1 MAIIK
6 LDKDTVEKIAAGE
19 VIESPLSIIKELVE
33 NSIDAKSKNIT
44 VEIKNGGKSFIRV
57 TDDGIGIGNDE
68 IELAFQKHATSK
80 ISSFDDLYTIAS
92 LGFRGEALPSIASV
106 SKVVAISKTKDSD
119 VGIKLDLRDNLTNK
133 TSIATNKGTSIIVKD
148 LFYNIPARRKFL
160 KSDIAEG
167 NKINKLMYAFAIGN
181 KDISF
186 KYIKDD
192 RVQFHSNPNLS
203 LKISIADILDNLLE
217 ENLIEI
223 NADNDSYKI
232 RGEIGLPSYYRG
244 NRSMQYIFVNDRYVE
259 DQEITKVI
267 EESYQGLI
275 PPNRYPVFFIFIY
288 TNPKNI
294 DVNIHPNKK
303 YIKYSYEND
312 LLDLVNSNISKLL
325 KSENKISS
333 IGPREEKSEEILD
346 FTDYKAILDKYSPSE
361 FLVKENNNKY
371 NNKSEETNFFDKNE
385 DIDLSF
391 LDQSEGS
398 KDTILEETYI
408 EEVNLPLYKTS
419 IFRRYSIFE
428 DGDKAYI
435 LDHRIAEEKLN
446 MNKFIRDLRSK
457 DIDKQRLLNPI
468 RISLNKG
475 DFDKYESKK
484 DIFSKLGFDIE
495 PISESSLIIRELPY
509 IFDIPENDRF
519 FYDLLDIDLD
529 DNEEILFTKLRGMVK
544 SFSFKKGDKINE
556 EEAIELYKKLMKED
570 NPYKNYDGRPTI
582 ISLLDKDLEKYFE
595 R

>member
-33 NSIDAKSKNIT
+33 NSIDAKRKNIT

-57 TDDGIGIGNDE
+57 TDDGVGIGKDE

-80 ISSFDDLYTIAS
+80 ISSFDDLYTISS

-106 SKVVAISKTKDSD
+106 SKVVAISKTKDSA

-133 TSIATNKGTSIIVKD
+133 TSIATNKGTSIIVED

-457 DIDKQRLLNPI
+457 DIDKQRLF
-468 RISLNKG
+468 NK
-475 DFDKYESKK
+475 DK
-484 DIFSKLGFDIE
+484 
-495 PISESSLIIRELPY
+495 
-509 IFDIPENDRF
+509 
-519 FYDLLDIDLD
+519 
-529 DNEEILFTKLRGMVK
+529 
-544 SFSFKKGDKINE
+544 FK
-556 EEAIELYKKLMKED
+556 
-570 NPYKNYDGRPTI
+570 
-582 ISLLDKDLEKYFE
+582 
-595 R
+595 

>member
-312 LLDLVNSNISKLL
+312 LLDLVSSNISKLL
-325 KSENKISS
+325 KSENKISN

-385 DIDLSF
+385 DIDFSF
-391 LDQSEGS
+391 LDQSEGN
-398 KDTILEETYI
+398 KDTIIEETYI

-446 MNKFIRDLRSK
+446 MSKFIRDLRSK